1 MFTQEVLH
9 AALARRVRAAL
20 AGPNAMPEDLPDAP
34 GLPDVPGLDELA
46 AQERDA
52 PDMTAIAVLRRF
64 DPAVFARS
72 SVEFAL
78 GVQGNARTRWFR
90 AFTRTLF
97 LAGSPANLTTRFSF
111 DHVAPDGSV
120 AWLGPAPR
128 EASTGLRRLLKRFDG
143 DVEADLPAMVELT
156 APGPPDGTT
165 LFCRV
170 ATAGV
175 SLSDYLVHLNHVLA
189 EAVLTGAIRSGH
201 RVVLTHEPR
210 LAGAAGPYSVLRV
223 HRDGADP
230 TRLRAYAGLST
241 RSHDPRRGDR

>member
-9 AALARRVRAAL
+9 AELARRVRAAL
-20 AGPNAMPEDLPDAP
+20 AGPNSAP
-34 GLPDVPGLDELA
+34 QDVPGIPGIDELA
-46 AQERDA
+46 AQEREA
-52 PDMTAIAVLRRF
+52 PDMTAVAVLRRF

-78 GVQGNARTRWFR
+78 GVKGSARACWFR

-97 LAGSPANLTTRFSF
+97 LAGSPANLAARFPF

-128 EASTGLRRLLKRFDG
+128 DSSAGLCRLLKLFDG
-143 DVEADLPAMVELT
+143 DVAADLPATVGFT
-156 APGPPDGTT
+156 VPGPGGGST
-165 LFCRV
+165 LYCHV
-170 ATAGV
+170 ATAGM
-175 SLSDYLVHLNHVLA
+175 SLSDYLVHVNHLLA
-189 EAVLTGAIRSGH
+189 EAVLTGAIRPGD
-201 RVVLTHEPR
+201 RVVLRHAPR
-210 LAGAAGPYSVLRV
+210 LVGAAGPYSVLRV

-241 RSHDPRRGDR
+241 RP